1 MGWRGMVKTGQDS
14 KERDIRQDSTG
25 RDTRPLHDISH
36 MHKIH
41 IVNLIIICQKN
52 YKIDE
57 DSISFLHKVSKL
69 ASFSSFNSSHI
80 HLFSCSQL

>member
-36 MHKIH
+36 MHRMH
-41 IVNLIIICQKN
+41 ITNLVIISQKK
-52 YKIDE
+52 YKLDE
-57 DSISFLHKVSKL
+57 DSISFLHKACQQVSII
-69 ASFSSFNSSHI
+69 FF
-80 HLFSCSQL
+80 F

>member
-1 MGWRGMVKTGQDS
+1 MVKTGQDS
-14 KERDIRQDSTG
+14 KES
-25 RDTRPLHDISH
+25 DTRPLHDISD
-36 MHKIH
+36 MYKKH
-41 IVNLIIICQKN
+41 IVNLIIISQKN